1 LGPNTCYPRH
11 RPKTSCLLHAA
22 PACLAPSTAR
32 TCPTISAAQDELNA
46 RYADTGDAVAL
57 SSRMHVV
64 ASDISRSHAAS
75 DRLRLPLDPM
85 EIFNLGTTILGNEP
99 PKAYTLDAPSPAES
113 ALAYNEQLE
122 AKLYDL
128 AGIPDVMRGKVD
140 GTQRSGE
147 ALAALALPSLALIT
161 EYRSPF
167 RTNLQQAWLAF
178 MAMSFEA
185 RLNKVGLEDFGHK
198 MDMEFAPI
206 LPRDVAQINDTIA
219 IQRSAAR

>member
-1 LGPNTCYPRH
+1 
-11 RPKTSCLLHAA
+11 
-22 PACLAPSTAR
+22 
-32 TCPTISAAQDELNA
+32 
-46 RYADTGDAVAL
+46 
-57 SSRMHVV
+57 
-64 ASDISRSHAAS
+64 
-75 DRLRLPLDPM
+75 M
-85 EIFNLGTTILGNEP
+85 EIYNLGDTIAGQES
-99 PKAYTLDAPSPAES
+99 PKAYTLEAPSPAES
-113 ALAYNEQLE
+113 ALAYNDQLE

-167 RTNLQQAWLAF
+167 RTNMRLAWLAF
-178 MAMSFEA
+178 MSMSFEA
-185 RLNKVGLEDFGHK
+185 RLNKIGLDDFGHK

-219 IQRSAAR
+219 IQRSAGTMSVPRALKLSPDVTNPDEELQLIEEEQEAKQAFQQAQAELQARARQNQTSSAKPPPARGKSSSSRSSSDAK